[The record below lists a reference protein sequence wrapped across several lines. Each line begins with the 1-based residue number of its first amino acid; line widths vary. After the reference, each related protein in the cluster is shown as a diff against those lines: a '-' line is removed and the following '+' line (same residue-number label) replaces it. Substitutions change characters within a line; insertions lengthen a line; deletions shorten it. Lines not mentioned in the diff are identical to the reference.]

1 MMSRGERDNGKN
13 GTGYKED
20 NIRNNRD
27 QDSEGKAHK
36 RSETIN
42 CGVSLRK
49 KVSKNAESAVPSARA
64 EKPPLEQL
72 YREGPLL
79 GSGGFG
85 SVYAGTRLA
94 DGVPVAIKRVSRD
107 RVLEW
112 ARLHDGALVP
122 LELVLLWM
130 ASWPGFRG
138 IVRLLDWFELPD
150 GFALVMERPER
161 CQDLWHLL
169 HAGGFLPEP
178 VARAL
183 FRQVLGAVRHCTS
196 RGVLHRD
203 IKAENVLV
211 DLATGEAKLIDFG
224 CGTILQDTFYTQM
237 AGTRE
242 YYPPEWILFG
252 RYHGQPATIWS
263 LGILLYQLVCRHLP
277 FKSREDIVRG
287 QLFFPPR
294 VSQECQHLIRWCLSM
309 DPADR
314 PSLDDLLEHSWVQKP
329 HLAQETA
336 EPLPPIRKGSPSCK
350 PIIMCSGEEEKGKDG
365 TGYKDISRNSAELSS
380 EGKGS
385 ERTYQ
390 HLIRSSES
398 HTKSA
403 QNLRKVKA
411 KT

>member
-1 MMSRGERDNGKN
+1 MMTRGERDNGKN
-13 GTGYKED
+13 GTGYKDD

-27 QDSEGKAHK
+27 QDSEGKAH
-36 RSETIN
+36 
-42 CGVSLRK
+42 
-49 KVSKNAESAVPSARA
+49 
-64 EKPPLEQL
+64 KPPLEQL

-314 PSLDDLLEHSWVQKP
+314 PSLDDLL
-329 HLAQETA
+329 
-336 EPLPPIRKGSPSCK
+336 PLPPIQKDSPSTK
-350 PIIMCSGEEEKGKDG
+350 PSTVSRGEHETGKND
-365 TGYKDISRNSAELSS
+365 TGCEDEVRNNRELSS
-380 EGKGS
+380 EGK
-385 ERTYQ
+385 EQMAKIKPQ
-390 HLIRSSES
+390 HQRDE
-398 HTKSA
+398 
-403 QNLRKVKA
+403 V
-411 KT
+411 

>member
-27 QDSEGKAHK
+27 QDSEGKAH
-36 RSETIN
+36 
-42 CGVSLRK
+42 
-49 KVSKNAESAVPSARA
+49 KNAESAVPSARA

-203 IKAENVLV
+203 IKAENVLI

-314 PSLDDLLEHSWVQKP
+314 PSLDDLL
-329 HLAQETA
+329 
-336 EPLPPIRKGSPSCK
+336 PLPPIRKGSPSCK
-350 PIIMCSGEEEKGKDG
+350 PITMCNGEEEKGKDG

>member
-1 MMSRGERDNGKN
+1 MWMRMPRSISSIRVKKSEHAGLSGDFIAENLSGSPPSMLLPSKPLPPIRKGSPSCKPITMCNGEEEKGKD
-13 GTGYKED
+13 GTGYKD
-20 NIRNNRD
+20 ISRNSAELS
-27 QDSEGKAHK
+27 SEGKG
-36 RSETIN
+36 SE
-42 CGVSLRK
+42 
-49 KVSKNAESAVPSARA
+49 
-64 EKPPLEQL
+64 PPLEQL

-130 ASWPGFRG
+130 VSWPGFRG

-336 EPLPPIRKGSPSCK
+336 E
-350 PIIMCSGEEEKGKDG
+350 
-365 TGYKDISRNSAELSS
+365 
-380 EGKGS
+380 
-385 ERTYQ
+385 
-390 HLIRSSES
+390 
-398 HTKSA
+398 
-403 QNLRKVKA
+403 
-411 KT
+411 

>member
-1 MMSRGERDNGKN
+1 MPLFPRKLADVFGMQTYVRNPGVGNGAAAGAGGCPGQN
-13 GTGYKED
+13 D
-20 NIRNNRD
+20 
-27 QDSEGKAHK
+27 
-36 RSETIN
+36 
-42 CGVSLRK
+42 
-49 KVSKNAESAVPSARA
+49 ESAVPSARA

>member
-1 MMSRGERDNGKN
+1 MSLLGDGTKKGDVEVIPTSTYVDMWDSPPLRMNCTFRLKN
-13 GTGYKED
+13 ECEYGIQND
-20 NIRNNRD
+20 
-27 QDSEGKAHK
+27 
-36 RSETIN
+36 
-42 CGVSLRK
+42 
-49 KVSKNAESAVPSARA
+49 ESAVPSARA

-287 QLFFPPR
+287 QLFFPPW

-314 PSLDDLLEHSWVQKP
+314 PSLDDLLEHSWINCSYCMSP
-329 HLAQETA
+329 PTIDPTLASDSTSQMR
-336 EPLPPIRKGSPSCK
+336 PSPDVSY
-350 PIIMCSGEEEKGKDG
+350 S
-365 TGYKDISRNSAELSS
+365 
-380 EGKGS
+380 
-385 ERTYQ
+385 
-390 HLIRSSES
+390 
-398 HTKSA
+398 
-403 QNLRKVKA
+403 KV
-411 KT
+411 THFST

>member
-13 GTGYKED
+13 GTGYKDD

-49 KVSKNAESAVPSARA
+49 KVSKNAESAVPSAPL

-294 VSQECQHLIRWCLSM
+294 VSQECQHLIKWCLSM

-314 PSLDDLLEHSWVQKP
+314 PSLDDLLEHSIRAALCM
-329 HLAQETA
+329 LAEKNLEPKDVELFEKEMKKRRAKKTSWQVPPQRVEPKDAA
-336 EPLPPIRKGSPSCK
+336 EATY
-350 PIIMCSGEEEKGKDG
+350 EF
-365 TGYKDISRNSAELSS
+365 S
-380 EGKGS
+380 E
-385 ERTYQ
+385 
-390 HLIRSSES
+390 
-398 HTKSA
+398 
-403 QNLRKVKA
+403 
-411 KT
+411 